1 MTKTSTKDP
10 VCGMTVEMT
19 ADRARSY
26 YKGEAYYFC
35 CSGCKKK
42 FDQAPEN
49 YLSDSAGGTKSDK
62 SGCCCG

>member
-19 ADRARSY
+19 ADRAVSN
-26 YKGEAYYFC
+26 YKGETYYFC

-42 FDQAPEN
+42 FDQAPDQ
-49 YLSDSAGGTKSDK
+49 YLSGSGAATSDK